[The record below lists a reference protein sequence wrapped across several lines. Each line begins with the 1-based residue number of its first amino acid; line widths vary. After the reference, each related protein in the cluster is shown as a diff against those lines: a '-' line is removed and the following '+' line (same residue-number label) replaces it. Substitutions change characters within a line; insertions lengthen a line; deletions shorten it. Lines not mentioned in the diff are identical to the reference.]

1 MCCECKLHTEFQR
14 LSVKKERE
22 VSHSWFYVGYVV
34 KQYFGN
40 VGLIKVYDLYVVTR
54 FFLLF

>member
-1 MCCECKLHTEFQR
+1 M
-14 LSVKKERE
+14 KKERE
-22 VSHSWFYVGYVV
+22 VSLSWFYVGYVV

-40 VGLIKVYDLYVVTR
+40 VGFIKAYYLYVVTR

>member
-1 MCCECKLHTEFQR
+1 M
-14 LSVKKERE
+14 KKERE